1 MMKKYINRFI
11 FVFFITVLAPFYL
24 YSQNLYNGI
33 DLDTVKAQKFDI
45 GKMWTF
51 DYPPVE
57 YFSETYNFTP
67 SKEWLENVRM
77 SALKFADYCSA
88 SFISE
93 DGLVMTNHH
102 CGRESV
108 TGVEQPGEDL
118 HKNGFYAETLDKE
131 RKVKELFVEQLV
143 KIVDV
148 TKDVIDAMD
157 AGTTADEKIDYKT
170 KKIKEL
176 EEKNGK
182 ESGMKC
188 QVVTF
193 YNGGQYSLYFYK
205 SYNDVRL
212 VFAPED
218 QAGFFGG
225 DPDNFTYPR
234 YNLDCTFFRVYDEN
248 GNPLKTKNYFK
259 WSTSGATLGEP
270 IFVIGNPGTTNR
282 LNTIAQLEYKRD
294 VEYPKELLLINK
306 FIIILEDFCAKNPE
320 MSKYF
325 NDQIFSLKNSQK
337 VYIGMIKGLSDPV
350 LMARKKDFE
359 KNFRNSVESNT
370 KLNEKY
376 GNVWDEISNVRTD
389 LKKINPAISAY
400 SVTPNSSSYMIMADT
415 LVKLSKRNEK
425 LNKGFVSALF
435 GNDIFGENLLRI
447 ELTNLIDNA
456 GYEDKIVNNFIG
468 TRTVDEAVEYLM
480 KNSAIN
486 SESSVKDFIKKS
498 PEEILASNDPFINF
512 IIQTSD
518 TLKSLKEI
526 SSKLHKREDIANQ
539 KLGNAI
545 YEVFGNSIPPDAT
558 FTLRISDGVIKP
570 YNYNGTVAP
579 PKTTFYG
586 AYDRYYSFDKKNPW
600 DLPKLWINPPKE
612 FKLETPFNFIST
624 CDISGGSSG
633 SPVINRN
640 AEIVGLAFDG
650 NIESLPGDFIYTSEV
665 PQMVSVDSEAL
676 KEAIKN
682 LYKAKRLSEE
692 LRTGK
697 LSK

>member
-1 MMKKYINRFI
+1 MKKYINRLI
-11 FVFFITVLAPFYL
+11 FVLFITVFAPFLL

-51 DYPPVE
+51 DYPPVD

-67 SKEWLENVRM
+67 SKEWLEDVRM

-108 TGVEQPGEDL
+108 TSVEIPGEEL
-118 HKNGFYAETLDKE
+118 HKNGFFAETLEKE
-131 RKVKELFVEQLV
+131 RRVKDLYVEQLV
-143 KIVDV
+143 KIIDV
-148 TKDVIDAMD
+148 TKEVIDAVD
-157 AGTTADEKIDYKT
+157 AGTAPEEKIENKA

-176 EEKNGK
+176 EQTNSE

-205 SYNDVRL
+205 RYSDVRL

-234 YNLDCTFFRVYDEN
+234 YNLDCTFFRVYDEK
-248 GNPLKTKNYFK
+248 GNPLKTPNYFK
-259 WSTSGATLGEP
+259 WSTSGAKIGEP

-294 VEYPKELLLINK
+294 IEYPRDLALINK
-306 FIIILEDFCAKNPE
+306 FIGILNDFCEKNPE
-320 MSKYF
+320 MRKYF
-325 NDQIFSLKNSQK
+325 NDQIFNMMNSQK
-337 VYIGMIKGLSDPV
+337 VYTGMIKGLNDPV

-359 KNFRNSVESNT
+359 KNFRASVEANP
-370 KLNEKY
+370 KLKEKY
-376 GNVWDEISNVRTD
+376 GKVWDEISEVRNE
-389 LKKINPAISAY
+389 LKKINPLQSALTI
-400 SVTPNSSSYMIMADT
+400 TPNSSTYMVMADT
-415 LVKLSKRNEK
+415 LINLSKNNRK
-425 LNKGFVSALF
+425 LGKSFVSAVY
-435 GNDIFGENLLRI
+435 GNDVFGENLLKI
-447 ELTNLIDNA
+447 ELNNLIENV
-456 GYEDKIVNNFIG
+456 GYENPAVNNFIG
-468 TRTVDEAVEYLM
+468 TRTLDEAVEYLM
-480 KNSAIN
+480 KNSALTDEN
-486 SESSVKDFIKKS
+486 KAMDFIKKS
-498 PEEILASNDPFINF
+498 PEEILSSNDPFISF
-512 IIQTSD
+512 ILQTQD
-518 TLKSLKEI
+518 TVNALKEQ
-526 SSKLHKREDIANQ
+526 SEKLHKIEEVANQ

-545 YEVFGNSIPPDAT
+545 FEVFGNSIPPDAT

-570 YNYNGTVAP
+570 YDYNGTIAP

-586 AYDRYYSFDKKNPW
+586 IYDRFYSFDKKNPW
-600 DLPKLWINPPKE
+600 ELSKLWQNPPKE

-633 SPVINRN
+633 SPVINKN

-650 NIESLPGDFIYTSEV
+650 NIESLPGDFIYTSEI
-665 PQMVSVDSEAL
+665 PTMVSVDSEGL

-682 LYKAKRLSEE
+682 LYKANRLSEE
-692 LRTGK
+692 LKTGK
-697 LSK
+697 IGK

>member
-1 MMKKYINRFI
+1 MKKYRILLI
-11 FVFFITVLAPFYL
+11 FVILFTTLASFA
-24 YSQNLYNGI
+24 QNLHNGI

-51 DYPPVE
+51 DYPPVD
-57 YFSETYNFTP
+57 YFSETYNFSPT
-67 SKEWLENVRM
+67 KEWLEKVRM

-93 DGLVMTNHH
+93 DGLVLTNHH

-108 TGVEQPGEDL
+108 TSVEIPGEDL

-131 RKVKELFVEQLV
+131 RRVKELFVEQLV
-143 KIVDV
+143 KILDV
-148 TKDVIDAMD
+148 TSDVLGAMES
-157 AGTTADEKIDYKT
+157 GNTAEEKIENKA

-176 EEKNGK
+176 EESNSK
-182 ESGMKC
+182 ETGLKC
-188 QVVTF
+188 EVITF

-205 SYNDVRL
+205 RYNDVRL

-248 GNPLKTKNYFK
+248 GKPLKTTNYFK
-259 WSTSGATLGEP
+259 WSTKGAEIGEP

-294 VEYPKELLLINK
+294 IEYPQGLAMINK
-306 FIIILEDFCAKNPE
+306 YISILEDFCRKSPE
-320 MSKYF
+320 MKKYF

-337 VYIGMIKGLSDPV
+337 VYEGMIKGLNDAV

-359 KNFRNSVESNT
+359 KNFKASVESNS
-370 KLNEKY
+370 KLKNKY
-376 GNVWDEISNVRTD
+376 GNVWNEIAEVRNE
-389 LKKINPAISAY
+389 LKRINPKLSAFSITTNSSAY
-400 SVTPNSSSYMIMADT
+400 MIIADT
-415 LVKLSKRNEK
+415 LVKLSQKNEK
-425 LNKGFVSALF
+425 LNKNFVTNLF
-435 GNDIFGENLLRI
+435 SNDIFGEDVLKLEI
-447 ELTNLIDNA
+447 QNLIDNI
-456 GYEDKIVNNFIG
+456 GYGNPVVNNFIG
-468 TRTVDEAVEYLM
+468 NRSIDEAVEYL
-480 KNSAIN
+480 KQNSQLTSDSKA
-486 SESSVKDFIKKS
+486 KDFIKKS
-498 PEEILASNDPFINF
+498 PEEILNSNDPFISF
-512 IIQTSD
+512 ILQTKDSVKVLREKNNELNKKE
-518 TLKSLKEI
+518 TL
-526 SSKLHKREDIANQ
+526 ANQ

-570 YNYNGTVAP
+570 YNYNGTIAP

-586 AYDRYYSFDKKNPW
+586 IYDRYYSFDKKNPW
-600 DLPKLWINPPKE
+600 DLHGVWLNPPKE
-612 FKLETPFNFIST
+612 FRLETPFNFIST

-640 AEIVGLAFDG
+640 AELVGLAFDG
-650 NIESLPGDFIYTSEV
+650 NIESLPGDFIYTSET
-665 PQMVSVDSEAL
+665 PTMVSVDSEGL

-682 LYKAKRLSEE
+682 LYKAKRLSYE
-692 LRTGK
+692 LLNGK
-697 LSK
+697 IEK

>member
-1 MMKKYINRFI
+1 MKKQIKPIFLFAFLFI
-11 FVFFITVLAPFYL
+11 LYSFTS

-33 DLDTVKAQKFDI
+33 DLDTVKAQKFDM

-51 DYPPVE
+51 DYPPVD

-67 SKEWLENVRM
+67 SKEWLDNVRM

-108 TGVEQPGEDL
+108 TAVDIPGEEL

-131 RKVKELFVEQLV
+131 RKVKDLYVEQLV

-148 TKDVIDAMD
+148 TKEITDAMNS
-157 AGTTADEKIDYKT
+157 GTTLDEKMENKD
-170 KKIKEL
+170 KKIKEI
-176 EEKNGK
+176 ENVNSK
-182 ESGMKC
+182 ESGLNC

-205 SYNDVRL
+205 RYNDVRL
-212 VFAPED
+212 VFAAED

-234 YNLDCTFFRVYDEN
+234 YNLDCTFFRVYDEK
-248 GNPLKTKNYFK
+248 GNPLKTPNYFK
-259 WSTSGATLGEP
+259 WSTGGATVGEP

-294 VEYPKELLLINK
+294 IEYPQSLALITK
-306 FIIILEDFCAKNPE
+306 FIGILNEFSEKNPE
-320 MSKYF
+320 MKKYF
-325 NDQIFSLKNSQK
+325 ADQIFSLSNSQK
-337 VYIGMIKGLSDPV
+337 VYTGMIKGLSDPV

-359 KNFRNSVESNT
+359 KKFKSAIESNP

-376 GNVWDEISNVRTD
+376 GKVWEKISGVRNE
-389 LKKINPAISAY
+389 LRKMNPIKSAFSVSQNSSAY
-400 SVTPNSSSYMIMADT
+400 MVLADT
-415 LVKLSKRNEK
+415 LVKLSKKNQK
-425 LNKGFVSALF
+425 LSKNFVSLLF
-435 GNDIFGENLLRI
+435 GNDVFGESILRI
-447 ELTNLIDNA
+447 ELNNLIDNV
-456 GYEDKIVNNFIG
+456 GYENDVVNKFIG
-468 TRTVDEAVEYLM
+468 KRTVDEAVEYLM
-480 KNSAIN
+480 NNSFLTK
-486 SESSVKDFIKKS
+486 ESSANDFIKKS
-498 PEEILASNDPFINF
+498 AEEILSSNDPFINF
-512 IIQTSD
+512 ILLTED
-518 TLKSLKEI
+518 TVKILKE
-526 SSKLHKREDIANQ
+526 KGDILLKEEEVTNQ
-539 KLGNAI
+539 KLGNAVF
-545 YEVFGNSIPPDAT
+545 EVFGNSIPPDAT

-570 YNYNGTVAP
+570 YEYNGTIAP

-586 AYDRYYSFDKKNPW
+586 IYDRYYSFEKKNPW
-600 DLPKLWINPPKE
+600 DIPKLWVNPPKE

-633 SPVINRN
+633 SPVINKN

-650 NIESLPGDFIYTSEV
+650 NIESLPGDFIYTSEI
-665 PQMVSVDSEAL
+665 PTMVSVDSEGL

-692 LRTGK
+692 LKTGK
-697 LSK
+697 ISK